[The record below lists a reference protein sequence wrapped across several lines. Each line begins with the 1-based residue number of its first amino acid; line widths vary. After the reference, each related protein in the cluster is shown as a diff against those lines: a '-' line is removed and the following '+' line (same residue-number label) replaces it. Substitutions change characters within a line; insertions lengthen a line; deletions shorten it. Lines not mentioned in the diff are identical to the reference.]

1 LRKGTNLTS
10 HYFAGRIERVER
22 TSNKLRAI
30 ALSFPW
36 NSTFHRHMA
45 RLSKTTPFHIHN
57 DTGIPTPDSTYR
69 SLEDSVNEQ
78 ELPRTPAAWAG
89 GRKDDGFVTESDDEI
104 KGGHEDGAQEGD
116 DEKNYR
122 RTSISSFPESSYP
135 TDYEPSPMHKPYT
148 PTYSRP
154 STRRMQMSSPL
165 RKGRLGTPQSEPRGS
180 PRSRRREYDLDE
192 EPKRLPL
199 VLLHITALPVNLPW
213 TVQAMREVLP
223 QYTIDNLQLLK
234 SKLSETV
241 LKRGIL
247 IPHPREDY
255 ELLEEK
261 LLETLELQEPRISK
275 CGHYRGRHSTD
286 STATNGSTS
295 ADSGMGDSVDASD
308 DEHCN
313 TCHHHLRAAGSGRQK
328 WSIKVY
334 AANGLMRASA
344 WSAAW
349 SEMERIDVEIMPW
362 IKDELRIKLDEM
374 KTSEV
379 EVKLVDREAE
389 ELRINQLVEE
399 RLRLLDEDAERVR
412 AAQMSREI
420 DQIVINEQRQY
431 SQSLQETPMACIEA
445 SKSERPAPESRPI
458 PEGRPASTEL
468 PNIYRPKDI
477 PLSILLRNYIFLL
490 ARKPLNMA
498 IFFLLVTIGGLVL
511 SIGPFAMSDRL
522 SEVSTLVMATA
533 TKTSLVEG
541 LPLIE
546 SAPQADSLAL
556 SDLEVTIGESFEVAE
571 VPRGA
576 DVVTVFES
584 SPVSEEESAAA
595 LESASQLHESQP
607 SINQETPGAL
617 LETTEDVPKE
627 PDHEKVHEDIPDVSA
642 VDMQEI
648 SDVSLEAT
656 EAASEG
662 EADSEEVPGEFLEV
676 STVEMQETSDVLS
689 DATETAFEEET
700 VADDVLD
707 EVSESSILDVVAATE
722 DSLPPPEDTTPDVS
736 IPGQLDQEHTID
748 LQHDNGVDST
758 SQASHALDG
767 VNHPVTPAVS
777 LAESQ
782 QKSMRFSMLQAT
794 LPQCTIH
801 IADHG
806 VMNMVPAMIDSE
818 ENM

>member
-1 LRKGTNLTS
+1 
-10 HYFAGRIERVER
+10 
-22 TSNKLRAI
+22 
-30 ALSFPW
+30 
-36 NSTFHRHMA
+36 MA
-45 RLSKTTPFHIHN
+45 RLSKTTPFQIHN
-57 DTGIPTPDSTYR
+57 DHSIPTPNSTYH
-69 SLEDSVNEQ
+69 SLEGSAKEQ

-89 GRKDDGFVTESDDEI
+89 GRKDDGFVTESDDET
-104 KGGHEDGAQEGD
+104 KEAHEDRAQEEDD
-116 DEKNYR
+116 DERNYT

-223 QYTIDNLQLLK
+223 HYTIDNLQLLK

-313 TCHHHLRAAGSGRQK
+313 TCHHHLRAAGSGKQK

-374 KTSEV
+374 KTSEL
-379 EVKLVDREAE
+379 EVKVIDHQAD

-445 SKSERPAPESRPI
+445 SKPSRAAPQSRIATESRP
-458 PEGRPASTEL
+458 ESTEL

-477 PLSILLRNYIFLL
+477 PLSILLRNYVFLL
-490 ARKPLNMA
+490 ARKRLNMA
-498 IFFLLVTIGGLVL
+498 VFFLIVTIGGLML
-511 SIGPFAMSDRL
+511 SIGPAAMSDRL
-522 SEVSTLVMATA
+522 SEVSTIVMATA
-533 TKTSLVEG
+533 TKTSLVKG
-541 LPLIE
+541 LSSMPLIE
-546 SAPQADSLAL
+546 SIPQDDSPAL
-556 SDLEVTIGESFEVAE
+556 SKIEVTIGESFDAAE
-571 VPRGA
+571 NPRDADMVTVPESSSVPVEESTSALETELPVQDVQPAIAQETFDAVSETA
-576 DVVTVFES
+576 DVVPAIEVDREE
-584 SPVSEEESAAA
+584 VHEEEIVEA
-595 LESASQLHESQP
+595 
-607 SINQETPGAL
+607 
-617 LETTEDVPKE
+617 
-627 PDHEKVHEDIPDVSA
+627 SA
-642 VDMQEI
+642 VGMK
-648 SDVSLEAT
+648 
-656 EAASEG
+656 
-662 EADSEEVPGEFLEV
+662 
-676 STVEMQETSDVLS
+676 ETSDVLS
-689 DATETAFEEET
+689 DGTEAAFEEET
-700 VADDVLD
+700 VTEEGLH
-707 EVSESSILDVVAATE
+707 EVSESSVFDVVAATD
-722 DSLPPPEDTTPDVS
+722 DSIPPFEDTDVVLS
-736 IPGQLDQEHTID
+736 SLGQLDQDEDSID
-748 LQHDNGVDST
+748 LQHDDSVKLD
-758 SQASHALDG
+758 SQASPALDG
-767 VNHPVTPAVS
+767 VNDIMSPALSQGNS
-777 LAESQ
+777 LE
-782 QKSMRFSMLQAT
+782 KSLPFSMLQVA
-794 LPQCTIH
+794 LPQCNMH
-801 IADHG
+801 IADHE
-806 VMNMVPAMIDSE
+806 VMNTVSSTIDDE
-818 ENM
+818 ER

>member
-1 LRKGTNLTS
+1 
-10 HYFAGRIERVER
+10 
-22 TSNKLRAI
+22 
-30 ALSFPW
+30 
-36 NSTFHRHMA
+36 MA

-57 DTGIPTPDSTYR
+57 DHGIPTPESTYH
-69 SLEDSVNEQ
+69 SLENSAKEL

-104 KGGHEDGAQEGD
+104 KEGHEVGAQEED
-116 DEKNYR
+116 DERNYT

-180 PRSRRREYDLDE
+180 PRSRRREHDLDE

-213 TVQAMREVLP
+213 TIQAMRGVLP
-223 QYTIDNLQLLK
+223 QHTIDNLQLLK

-241 LKRGIL
+241 IKRGIL

-313 TCHHHLRAAGSGRQK
+313 TCHHHLRAAGSGKQK

-362 IKDELRIKLDEM
+362 IKDDLRIKLDEM
-374 KTSEV
+374 ETSEL
-379 EVKLVDREAE
+379 EVKVIDHQAD
-389 ELRINQLVEE
+389 ELRINQLVEA

-445 SKSERPAPESRPI
+445 SQPSRPAPESRSAPQSR
-458 PEGRPASTEL
+458 PTAENRPASTEL

-477 PLSILLRNYIFLL
+477 PLSILLRNYVFLL

-498 IFFLLVTIGGLVL
+498 IFFLLVTIGGLL
-511 SIGPFAMSDRL
+511 SSMGPAAMSDRL
-522 SEVSTLVMATA
+522 FELSILVTPTNAKNLLA
-533 TKTSLVEG
+533 ESLSSI
-541 LPLIE
+541 PLIE
-546 SAPQADSLAL
+546 SAAQANSPTLPELGVTMADPFEAAEGPQD
-556 SDLEVTIGESFEVAE
+556 
-571 VPRGA
+571 A
-576 DVVTVFES
+576 DVLTTSESGPVFEDG
-584 SPVSEEESAAA
+584 AAA
-595 LESASQLHESQP
+595 VLEPELQSQEAQPFVAQEASD
-607 SINQETPGAL
+607 AL
-617 LETTEDVPKE
+617 P
-627 PDHEKVHEDIPDVSA
+627 
-642 VDMQEI
+642 EI
-648 SDVSLEAT
+648 SDVVPEVAPEVEAGREDVHQEIVETSTADVEEPSDITLEVA
-656 EAASEG
+656 EAAVEGESDREEVQDRFSAASTFGTQETSEALSEEASAALEG
-662 EADSEEVPGEFLEV
+662 EAGADELLDQV
-676 STVEMQETSDVLS
+676 SK
-689 DATETAFEEET
+689 
-700 VADDVLD
+700 
-707 EVSESSILDVVAATE
+707 SSVVDMVTATE
-722 DSLPPPEDTTPDVS
+722 DLLPPSEDTDFGVPTP
-736 IPGQLDQEHTID
+736 GHLDREE
-748 LQHDNGVDST
+748 DNIHSLGDYGVEST
-758 SQASHALDG
+758 SQASPALDE
-767 VNHPVTPAVS
+767 VNDLVTPTLS
-777 LAESQ
+777 PAESLE
-782 QKSMRFSMLQAT
+782 KSMPFSMLQAT
-794 LPQCTIH
+794 LPQCSMH
-801 IADHG
+801 LADRD
-806 VMNMVPAMIDSE
+806 VINMVSSIDDDAE
-818 ENM
+818 EQ